1 MNWNAKLATLGLR
14 TIAGYVGTKV
24 MEPVSSALYDLEP
37 AAARQQEDAARPG
50 DPYDIAAQKTAALFG
65 MTLSD
70 AQQKM
75 LGLVFHYGL
84 GLGWGVTYP
93 LLRRYTALGPV
104 AAGLLSG
111 VTMSLL
117 VDEGLTP
124 ALGFSAP
131 NAAYPLATHAR
142 GFVAHLAYGLSVA
155 AAAETLVW
163 LGRTAQEHP

>member
-1 MNWNAKLATLGLR
+1 MNWNATLATVGLGTL
-14 TIAGYVGTKV
+14 AGYVGTKA
-24 MEPVSSALYDLEP
+24 MEPVSSALYNLEP
-37 AAARQQEDAARPG
+37 AAARQQEDAVRLG

-65 MTLSD
+65 VTLSD
-70 AQQKM
+70 GQQK
-75 LGLVFHYGL
+75 LLSLVFHYGL
-84 GLGWGVTYP
+84 GMGWGVTYP
-93 LLRRYTALGPV
+93 LLRQYTALGPV

-155 AAAETLVW
+155 VAAETLVW
-163 LGRTAQEHP
+163 LGRAAQEHA